1 MTDEDDIRV
10 TSLRGPLA
18 LKWLETIPD
27 QRRRIWKSYNFM
39 LSIRKTLGIPWEL
52 IDEKEHKCIDSA
64 KSKPTEQ
71 HLQSC
76 SEAGGNQLCHQ
87 RLRDTF
93 KLYAELGGNT
103 VKIKGTKAHA
113 DAKGYTDLVINMASG
128 PVSVDVSV
136 VNAHTRTMPLQAV
149 ENKITEKHATYQREH
164 DEAGVKFVAVVYD
177 HYGGSLKETDD
188 FFDRLAKT
196 IPRDAVK
203 ACWGVSP
210 KVIFQQDVSTG
221 LAMSKIESALRL
233 VARIIQ
239 KKSGHR

>member
-1 MTDEDDIRV
+1 
-10 TSLRGPLA
+10 
-18 LKWLETIPD
+18 
-27 QRRRIWKSYNFM
+27 M

-52 IDEKEHKCIDSA
+52 IDDKEHKCIEVE
-64 KSKPTEQ
+64 T
-71 HLQSC
+71 
-76 SEAGGNQLCHQ
+76 NRVCHQ

-164 DEAGVKFVAVVYD
+164 RAC
-177 HYGGSLKETDD
+177 LL
-188 FFDRLAKT
+188 LA
-196 IPRDAVK
+196 A
-203 ACWGVSP
+203 
-210 KVIFQQDVSTG
+210 
-221 LAMSKIESALRL
+221 LARTLLALM
-233 VARIIQ
+233 
-239 KKSGHR
+239 